1 MQNEVKSQ
9 IQVQQAS
16 DGEGAMARADLY
28 RAAKNAM
35 KLFQMVQEGQE
46 LEGWVQ
52 AKITKSADY
61 LDSVYHYMEYQ
72 MKFGGGAQAL
82 SVDDITGEAEMGSAK
97 AVSEEDDEKPI
108 DMEESMNYEQ
118 RLQALLE
125 SAKQKAMMKK
135 KPAKK
140 DEKVEE
146 GKVEVQYDKD
156 GKRTGV
162 KHTSTHKYTD
172 EPHTEPKSQAKS
184 KSAAEKAADKA
195 ADKAQSQDSKA
206 YAKKNP
212 GSVKTYKDG
221 KLVSETN
228 KGAAGAID
236 FDKVLDAIAALYG
249 DDMWEN
255 DAMQDLANDLEQAG
269 PTDQELDFII
279 AKGKLPKRLAGIQF
293 SAGDNVQ
300 FGEGFPKKKKIA
312 KIMDEA
318 KTCNETAEGKSCP
331 VHGTKKCPMKEG
343 AKPDFLDMDKD
354 GDKKEPMKK
363 AVADKG
369 GDKKDSNKGMSDK
382 QAKYFGKKNE
392 SVEVAKEVVTESADL
407 IRMKQFLTRLNG

>member
-1 MQNEVKSQ
+1 MQNEVKPQ
-9 IQVQQAS
+9 MQAPQAS

-108 DMEESMNYEQ
+108 NMEESMNYEQ
-118 RLQALLE
+118 RLKALLE
-125 SAKQKAMMKK
+125 GAKQKAMMKK
-135 KPAKK
+135 KSAKK

-146 GKVEVQYDKD
+146 GKTEVQYDKD

-162 KHTSTHKYTD
+162 KHTSTHKYSD

-212 GSVKTYKDG
+212 GAVKTYKDG
-221 KLVSETN
+221 KLVSET
-228 KGAAGAID
+228 KKDAA
-236 FDKVLDAIAALYG
+236 DKAAE
-249 DDMWEN
+249 DKKKE
-255 DAMQDLANDLEQAG
+255 E
-269 PTDQELDFII
+269 
-279 AKGKLPKRLAGIQF
+279 
-293 SAGDNVQ
+293 
-300 FGEGFPKKKKIA
+300 KKKKIA
-312 KIMDEA
+312 KIVDE
-318 KTCNETAEGKSCP
+318 GS
-331 VHGTKKCPMKEG
+331 
-343 AKPDFLDMDKD
+343 KPDFLDMDKD

-369 GDKKDSNKGMSDK
+369 GDKKDSKSGMSDK
-382 QAKYFGKKNE
+382 QAKYFGKKTE

>member
-140 DEKVEE
+140 DEKVKE

-221 KLVSETN
+221 KLVSET
-228 KGAAGAID
+228 KKEAA
-236 FDKVLDAIAALYG
+236 DKAAE
-249 DDMWEN
+249 DKKKE
-255 DAMQDLANDLEQAG
+255 E
-269 PTDQELDFII
+269 
-279 AKGKLPKRLAGIQF
+279 
-293 SAGDNVQ
+293 
-300 FGEGFPKKKKIA
+300 KKKKIA
-312 KIMDEA
+312 KIVDEA

-369 GDKKDSNKGMSDK
+369 GSKKDGDKGMSDK